1 MTNKRISMV
10 VGFALSLLLLV
21 GCGSDAKTAQTPAG
35 DLLRASVDKQ
45 FEMES
50 AHSVTDFTLDVQLN
64 EDAQKNPNFAML
76 APFLKDA
83 KLTIDQNA
91 VIKEDLAHAALV
103 AVAGGQTYNAD
114 LYMTSPTKMVFQT
127 ELLPQPIIMDLEKIQ
142 EFANATNP
150 AGSVAPMASFS
161 GGMYTEENKAQ
172 VKVAM
177 DIFGEAFKG
186 VEPTKR
192 EAEEIEF
199 STGKESLD
207 MMTYSYKNNEEALAL
222 FEKVAKNVMESEK
235 MYDLITSEE
244 MKKAM
249 DPAQAAAIPS
259 KEDYVKS
266 MEQAKKDFDT
276 QFSMMK
282 DQFNAALDLKD
293 VTVKLGVDADGYMRH
308 SAFIFD
314 ATIKQGGM
322 EIPVK
327 LTMISNVDKI
337 NAVKKEDIK
346 TIEVDENN
354 AIDFMD
360 FLMMTMMGGA
370 PQMN

>member
-21 GCGSDAKTAQTPAG
+21 GCGSDAKTAKTPAG
-35 DLLRASVDKQ
+35 DLLRASVEKQ

-50 AHSVTDFTLDVQLN
+50 AHSVTDVTLDVQLN
-64 EDAQKNPNFAML
+64 EDAQKNPNLAML

-91 VIKEDLAHAALV
+91 VIKENLAHAAMV
-103 AVAGGQTYNAD
+103 AVTGGQTYNAD

-127 ELLPQPIIMDLEKIQ
+127 ELIPQPVIMDLEKIQ

-161 GGMYTEENKAQ
+161 GMYTEENKAQ

-207 MMTYSYKNNEEALAL
+207 MMSYSYKNNEEALAL

-259 KEDYVKS
+259 KEEYAKQ
-266 MEQAKKDFDT
+266 MEQAKKDFDA
-276 QFSMMK
+276 QFPTMK
-282 DQFNAALDLKD
+282 EQFNAAVELKD
-293 VTVKLGVDADGYMRH
+293 ATVKLGVDADGYMRH
-308 SAFIFD
+308 SAFIFE
-314 ATIKQGGM
+314 ATVKQGGM

-327 LTMISNVDKI
+327 FTMTSNVDKI
-337 NAVKKEDIK
+337 NAVKKEDVK

-360 FLMMTMMGGA
+360 LLMMGMMGGA